1 MLQQILTF
9 NFAAQTQLWSCA
21 SVLDLCTIHTYKLQ
35 M

>member
-9 NFAAQTQLWSCA
+9 NFAAEIQLWSCA